1 MSVNRFYASQ
11 SIVFVNYV
19 FRSDGSK
26 PIQDETET
34 GIYDILAKL
43 KTLWK
48 DTSRRVLHLLNCSC
62 TRPAGFP
69 WGRTGTCSGTDLLH
83 RNWNPRSLKRF
94 CSLSTFSSLF
104 FSHTRHNCRKYF
116 DTFIQKHDKTAIL
129 LILKVE
135 SFESYAATSFCS
147 TMNVM
152 GGRTT
157 AKEKRLRK
165 SNKRILG

>member
-1 MSVNRFYASQ
+1 MVHVKVQLWFVRSGFQKKGKNMASGPFLTSNRFESVKN
-11 SIVFVNYV
+11 SIGTPNPSIHHRCVIKKPSHRKSFLKITKMGIFV
-19 FRSDGSK
+19 
-26 PIQDETET
+26 
-34 GIYDILAKL
+34 
-43 KTLWK
+43 
-48 DTSRRVLHLLNCSC
+48 
-62 TRPAGFP
+62 
-69 WGRTGTCSGTDLLH
+69 
-83 RNWNPRSLKRF
+83 SL
-94 CSLSTFSSLF
+94 